1 MVDAPMTTLR
11 GLVSDAHIHMSMH
24 AASGHIQACH
34 VRVLLRQPARGAP
47 MVEAILQTGTGNDGQ
62 RRAIETKQRLPRG
75 ALASAHG
82 SGVTIVHSPHGDPML
97 RVMNCEYI
105 RREGQAVQALQ
116 EAP

>member
-1 MVDAPMTTLR
+1 MNDAPMTTLR
-11 GLVSDAHIHMSMH
+11 GLVSDTNIHMSMH

-47 MVEAILQTGTGNDGQ
+47 MVEAILATGAGNEGQ

-82 SGVTIVHSPHGDPML
+82 SGVTIVHSTQGGDPML
-97 RVMNCEYI
+97 RLLNCEFI
-105 RREGQAVQALQ
+105 RREGDTVR